1 MTVIVETIDNVFIAL
16 RTGFY
21 QSDDNKLANDF
32 REIHRR
38 VVEGDE
44 DIYFRIMDPE
54 EGPTIEDFGE
64 GIPPCVRY
72 QVKVWFSDSEE
83 NREDESNASIVI
95 DNVCLEIVPP
105 EEYWRPER
113 ISSYYEGAPVYAV
126 GLPQDEDRVFKLDSS
141 YYNDDYITDDV
152 EEHTEWFIDYRVNT
166 KTLPLDTVPSVNL
179 FLEPIYNDNE
189 QKAIGDF
196 KKLYDRANKE
206 NCCLYVLL
214 GEEGPYIDELGPG
227 YPAIVR
233 YPVKVQLG
241 RSGDKAEE
249 IIDAMLRVHV
259 PQSNWDPRKGY
270 TDRIGVPIMNV
281 FLKRVEENKIV
292 LNPKYL
298 EEQYYEP
305 SEAKDGGYQDWY
317 MLYSVE
323 VSEARPA
330 ERLG

>member
-1 MTVIVETIDNVFIAL
+1 MED
-16 RTGFY
+16 
-21 QSDDNKLANDF
+21 
-32 REIHRR
+32 
-38 VVEGDE
+38 DE

-54 EGPTIEDFGE
+54 NGPSVEDFGE
-64 GIPPCVRY
+64 GVPPCVRY
-72 QVKVWFSDSEE
+72 QVKVWFSDSDSEE
-83 NREDESNASIVI
+83 DREDESKASILI

-126 GLPQDEDRVFKLDSS
+126 GLPQDEDRVFKLDSG
-141 YYNDDYITDDV
+141 YYNDDYITDDP
-152 EEHTEWFIDYRVNT
+152 EDHTEWFIDYRVNT

-179 FLEPIYNDNE
+179 ILEPIYNDNE

-214 GEEGPYIDELGPG
+214 GEEGPYNEEIGPG

-241 RSGDKAEE
+241 RSGEKAEE

-259 PQSNWDPRKGY
+259 PQSNWDPRSGY

-281 FLKRVEENKIV
+281 FLKRVKENKIV